1 MANPFYTAGTI
12 PSGLA
17 RNGPINSELA
27 NIEAAFDAAYAE
39 FTAPEAADMDDSQV
53 KGRAVGAGTGAVTDL
68 TAAQLY
74 AIFASLL
81 VGSVSYSSGNTGAVF
96 ESGGNDV
103 GGYYVKFA
111 DGTLRC
117 RINKLQLDQ
126 TSTFE
131 MESTW
136 TMPATFIDDNYSV
149 APAFRPPTD
158 SGAPSTIADHCT
170 PGRTMLAPPSFGAK
184 TTTTVKIQCVRIN
197 GMTNFSN
204 GDRLYVS
211 VIAEGRW
218 RA

>member
-12 PSGLA
+12 ASGLA

-117 RINKLQLDQ
+117 RINKLQLDEV
-126 TSTFE
+126 STFE
-131 MESTW
+131 TEATW
-136 TMPATFIDDNYSV
+136 TLPAAFIDDNYSV
-149 APAFRPPTD
+149 VATLRPPTD
-158 SGAPSTIADHCT
+158 SGAPSTISDHCA
-170 PGRTMLAPPSFGAK
+170 PGVGMLAAPFFGSK
-184 TTTTVKIQCVRIN
+184 TTTTVKIQCLRIN

-204 GDRLYVS
+204 NDRLYAS